1 MGLQYLRLKFILMV
15 LGLFIFSSSE
25 THGSLLVDE
34 LTKGFCRLSLQGKA
48 WKAKFIKQ
56 GKKEPG
62 LFFKDKTKPLFNKKY
77 FDKKTYRPGTSSA
90 LFSKF
95 MLPKNSFNHRGF
107 HTTHVVNE
115 DETKVEKVKGQNF
128 HISVKEYKNSGRDL
142 ALVFEIKAED
152 SNAFHGLLSLD
163 VTLEIDPDSDMYV
176 KDSSTNSE
184 FLEVLHNT
192 LLPEN
197 ELDFLYEGAR
207 YEIKNYSQI
216 AQDLAEQVD
225 EYYCDLIH
233 RIKFKIVIPSKK
245 KP

>member
-1 MGLQYLRLKFILMV
+1 MV

-25 THGSLLVDE
+25 SQGSLLVDE

-77 FDKKTYRPGTSSA
+77 FGKKTYRTATSSA
-90 LFSKF
+90 LFSQF

-152 SNAFHGLLSLD
+152 SNAFHGLLFLD
-163 VTLEIDPDSDMYV
+163 GTLKLESEMEIRDFYEESQY
-176 KDSSTNSE
+176 
-184 FLEVLHNT
+184 LEVIHNT
-192 LLPEN
+192 LIPED
-197 ELDFLYEGAR
+197 ELDVLNVRRR
-207 YEIKNYSQI
+207 YDIKDYSQI
-216 AQDLAEQVD
+216 SQDLAEKVED
-225 EYYCDLIH
+225 YSSRVIFSI
-233 RIKFKIVIPSKK
+233 RFKAFIPPESKS
-245 KP
+245 